1 MTENRRILLNI
12 AATYGRSLYA
22 LLIGLF
28 CGRWSLM
35 ALGEVDYG
43 LMGLVGG
50 LTVVITFLNSV
61 MASGVGRFY
70 AIQVGVARQVRWKG
84 LIACRQ
90 WFTTAV
96 VVHTVLPVVL
106 VAAGYPVGEWAV
118 CSFLTIPPDRVQA
131 CVWVWRCVC
140 VTAFV
145 NMVSVP
151 FSAWYTAK
159 QEIAELTIYGVV
171 TSTLNVG
178 FMYYAVHHPG
188 KWLVPLACWAMLLSI
203 IPQVIICFR
212 AGIKYRECRFVW
224 GYVASSWQRIRQMFT
239 YSGWVL
245 LGALA
250 DLLSVQGIAVL
261 VNKFFG
267 PRVNAA
273 QAVGN
278 TLSGQCSSLSG
289 SLIGAFW
296 PAIISAYGAGNLD
309 LVRRYAYCV
318 SRVATVLI
326 LVFAIPL
333 ALEVDE
339 VLVLWLKTP
348 PQYAGGICIFA
359 LLYAAID
366 KLSFGYAIA
375 AHATGR
381 MARYQLVVGGIFL
394 LSLPGALLVA
404 SLGGGIYWVMATVTL
419 LRVGVA
425 CARVVL
431 ARQLI
436 EISGRYWVFR
446 VVLPVVLVS
455 VVCVGVGI
463 VPRFFL
469 RPSFLRLCLTTL
481 FVEGTL
487 FPLAWFFLFDKG
499 ERRFICERLKGKL
512 PFIRRLR

>member
-224 GYVASSWQRIRQMFT
+224 GYVRSCWGRIGEMLR
-239 YSGWVL
+239 YSGWAL
-245 LGALA
+245 LGTVA
-250 DLLSVQGIAVL
+250 DLLSTQGMGVL

-278 TLSGQCSSLSG
+278 TLSGQCTALSG
-289 SLIGAFW
+289 SLTGAFW
-296 PAIISAYGAGNLD
+296 PAIISAYGAGD
-309 LVRRYAYCV
+309 YVQVQKRVRYVCKIGSWCV
-318 SRVATVLI
+318 A
-326 LVFAIPL
+326 VFAIPL
-333 ALEVDE
+333 SVEIDE
-339 VLVLWLKTP
+339 VLRLWLVHP
-348 PQYAGGICIFA
+348 PEFTAGLCLLA
-359 LLYAAID
+359 LAVALID
-366 KLSFGYAIA
+366 RMTYGCAIA
-375 AHATGR
+375 VHASGKL
-381 MARYQLVVGGIFL
+381 AGYQSVVATLFL
-394 LSLPGALLVA
+394 LAFPLAYVFCEMGKSVYWIGGALLIARGSCAMARLVMA
-404 SLGGGIYWVMATVTL
+404 RRVSGLGVRVWARTIALPLLFLYGVSFGGGL
-419 LRVGVA
+419 LIREA
-425 CARVVL
+425 L
-431 ARQLI
+431 TP
-436 EISGRYWVFR
+436 SFFR
-446 VVLPVVLVS
+446 VVMTTAGCEAVL
-455 VVCVGVGI
+455 
-463 VPRFFL
+463 FF
-469 RPSFLRLCLTTL
+469 
-481 FVEGTL
+481 G
-487 FPLAWFFLFDKG
+487 AWFLLLTG
-499 ERRFICERLKGKL
+499 EDRAGILAKAVQLKRWRRA
-512 PFIRRLR
+512 